1 MVKEVIA
8 MSECKAVYVGNKNQT
23 VRIEGHGQ
31 TMVTE
36 NDASRLLPTD
46 ILALALA
53 DCAETVLAA
62 VLEKKNLDFSGSY
75 VDVSKDADFETFKVR
90 AIHLTFH
97 LHEEYSEEIRREIPH
112 ILETMCVVGR
122 SLHPDVV
129 KDYTFLYDVK

>member
-1 MVKEVIA
+1 
-8 MSECKAVYVGNKNQT
+8 
-23 VRIEGHGQ
+23 
-31 TMVTE
+31 MVTE
-36 NDASRLLPTD
+36 NDASRLFPTD

-75 VDVSKDADFETFKVR
+75 VDVSKDADFETFRVK

-97 LHEEYSEEIRREIPH
+97 LHKDYSEEIWKEIPR

-129 KDYTFLYDVK
+129 KDYKFLFDVE